1 MEMSGMYAE
10 KMDHSVSITFEQLLK
25 KALESG
31 E

>member
-1 MEMSGMYAE
+1 MAGIYSE
-10 KMDHSVSITFEQLLK
+10 KQDVQLNGTFEQLLK